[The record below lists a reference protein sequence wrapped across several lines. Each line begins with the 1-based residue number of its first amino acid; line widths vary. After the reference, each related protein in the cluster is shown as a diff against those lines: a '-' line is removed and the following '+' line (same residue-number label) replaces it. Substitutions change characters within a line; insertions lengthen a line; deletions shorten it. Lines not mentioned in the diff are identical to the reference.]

1 MACRSREA
9 ATSPLRRTCWGRPTR
24 CGPASR
30 TAREYPD
37 LPGLQLPV
45 LPELAIDTIAD
56 NSLITINTAGDFVL
70 PDLNSINGTP
80 PVIDV
85 RVNDYLMH
93 LNVSATDDGSG
104 LREVYIHFA
113 PQSSDAPVGYCYAG
127 DPGILLPD
135 VIPANPLVM
144 LHSCDLNWPTS
155 TPAGVY
161 DMVVTVNDY
170 SFNAHNYPAGT
181 ATVADNQQITVT
193 STVPSCLVPPC
204 GRGPG
209 ATRERL
215 LQSVNG
221 VSTNIDV
228 VTNSFQ
234 LVHLNLEAFDAR
246 VMRRSTTS
254 ANSPR
259 PTPPDPARTGVMK
272 TEYELS

>member
-1 MACRSREA
+1 
-9 ATSPLRRTCWGRPTR
+9 
-24 CGPASR
+24 
-30 TAREYPD
+30 
-37 LPGLQLPV
+37 
-45 LPELAIDTIAD
+45 
-56 NSLITINTAGDFVL
+56 
-70 PDLNSINGTP
+70 
-80 PVIDV
+80 
-85 RVNDYLMH
+85 
-93 LNVSATDDGSG
+93 
-104 LREVYIHFA
+104 
-113 PQSSDAPVGYCYAG
+113 
-127 DPGILLPD
+127 
-135 VIPANPLVM
+135 M

-181 ATVADNQQITVT
+181 VTVADNQQITLT

-204 GRGPG
+204 GQGPG

-272 TEYELS
+272 TGSELSRTRAQSFLQKGNEMGNPIRKSSIGLMFASLLLTQPASAQDPSMSELQKEIQALRDSVKAVQKDMQDIKALLAQRGGPPPMPQSVVLDLGSRPVRGSATAKLTMVEFSDFQCPFCERYVHETDAQLAKE